1 MPRRFRPMAKSSPD
15 LAVYQARLGLTFRD
29 VSLLRRALTH
39 RSYIHEHPDEAVED
53 NERLEFLGDAILDF
67 VAAEWLYNRLPDM
80 REGNLTR
87 LRAGLIR
94 NEVLATY
101 ASALGVGEMLF
112 FGKGEREGGGQT
124 KLRNL
129 GGAFEAMAGALYLDQ
144 GMDAVR
150 KFATPWFGPVLD
162 EMLREQSDKDAKSRL
177 QEWSQSSLGQT
188 PTYRTIQAIGPD
200 HAKEYT
206 VEVVIGQ
213 KVYGVG
219 TGSNKQLAAQAAARS
234 ALATLPNA

>member
-1 MPRRFRPMAKSSPD
+1 MAKISPD
-15 LAVYQARLGLTFRD
+15 LAVYQARLGLTFHD
-29 VSLLRRALTH
+29 VSLLHRALTH
-39 RSYIHEHPDEAVED
+39 RSYIHEHPGETVED

-80 REGNLTR
+80 REGTLTR

-101 ASALGVGEMLF
+101 ASALGVGEMLL

-124 KLRNL
+124 KPRNL
-129 GGAFEAMAGALYLDQ
+129 GGAFEALAGALYLDQ
-144 GMDAVR
+144 GLDAVR

-177 QEWSQSSLGQT
+177 QEWSQSVLGMT
-188 PTYRTIQAIGPD
+188 PTYRTVQAIGPD

-206 VEVVIGQ
+206 VEAVIGE

-234 ALATLPNA
+234 ALAALPKA